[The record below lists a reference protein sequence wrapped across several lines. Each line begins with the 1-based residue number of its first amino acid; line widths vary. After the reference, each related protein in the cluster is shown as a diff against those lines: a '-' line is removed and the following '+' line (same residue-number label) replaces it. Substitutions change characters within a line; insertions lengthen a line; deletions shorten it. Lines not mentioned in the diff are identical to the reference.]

1 MSNSKTTTKISEIE
15 DADEQKVACFL
26 KNLGLTSII
35 FNPIINDGNY
45 QIGEIDS
52 IFQFKDYLLLV
63 EVSKK
68 DKQANLKKN
77 YFFSKWSDAYNLGKL
92 SKEYKVNNLETK
104 KVFRIYFDLAKDDPQ
119 NHAGI
124 DHMTKRR
131 KNNKVVYL
139 EKFKE
144 FSDKLEKNPTLARIQ
159 FLKWLNNL

>member
-1 MSNSKTTTKISEIE
+1 MANSKTTKQISMIIDPLEKKI
-15 DADEQKVACFL
+15 AFFL

-35 FNPIINDGNY
+35 FDPIINDGNY

-68 DKQANLKKN
+68 DKQTNLKKN
-77 YFFSKWSDAYNLGKL
+77 FFFSKWSDDYNLRKL

-104 KVFRIYFDLAKDDPQ
+104 KVFRIYFDMVKENPE

-124 DHMTKRR
+124 DHMTKRKKR
-131 KNNKVVYL
+131 NKVVYL

-144 FSDKLEKNPTLARIQ
+144 FSDILKNNPTLARTQ
-159 FLKWLNNL
+159 FLKWLNHS